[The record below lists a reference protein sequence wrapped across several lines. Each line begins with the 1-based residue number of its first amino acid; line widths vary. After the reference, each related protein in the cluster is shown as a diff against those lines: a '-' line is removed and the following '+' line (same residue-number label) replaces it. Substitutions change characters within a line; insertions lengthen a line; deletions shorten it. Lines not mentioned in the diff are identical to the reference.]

1 MTELTEI
8 EQAATERGVGLTL
21 FRWLPALTATG
32 AAIATIVVAL
42 ISWNASRTSTD
53 KDYVALAMNILSDKS
68 SSVPSRR
75 WAVAIVSRLSPVEIP
90 TELAAG
96 LATGR
101 SVLPSELDPNATRAT
116 IMSCFKP
123 VLESSMAK
131 PVPVPDLPKEKD
143 GVKGWMVFAVQD
155 SGQLEKANNRITG
168 LTEVFDIC
176 VRRPMEAKP

>member
-8 EQAATERGVGLTL
+8 EQAATERGVGIML
-21 FRWLPALTATG
+21 FRWLPAITAIG

-42 ISWNASRTSTD
+42 ISYSASRTATD

-90 TELAAG
+90 PELAAG

-101 SVLPSELDPNATRAT
+101 SVLPSELDPNATRET
-116 IMSCFKP
+116 IMTCFKP

-131 PVPVPDLPKEKD
+131 PVPVPELPEGKD
-143 GVKGWMVFAVQD
+143 GVKGWMMFAVKD

-168 LTEVFDIC
+168 LTEVIDIC
-176 VRRPMEAKP
+176 VRRPMETKP